1 MNGEKRIRRSEVVPF
16 PGVVS
21 GHRDGWR
28 WEPAMQLPSRWRR
41 KDLRYDD
48 GQGTLTAC
56 GFYLPAKPTHSINKV
71 EKRGESWT

>member
-1 MNGEKRIRRSEVVPF
+1 MVEVRRARPTGELVPF

-28 WEPAMQLPSRWRR
+28 WEPAMRLTSRWRR

-48 GQGTLTAC
+48 AQPSMWGKA
-56 GFYLPAKPTHSINKV
+56 S
-71 EKRGESWT
+71 

>member
-1 MNGEKRIRRSEVVPF
+1 MNDKKRPGGELVPF
-16 PGVVS
+16 PGVVL

-48 GQGTLTAC
+48 AQPSMWGKA
-56 GFYLPAKPTHSINKV
+56 S
-71 EKRGESWT
+71 

>member
-1 MNGEKRIRRSEVVPF
+1 VVKVRRAYRRGELIPF

-41 KDLRYDD
+41 KELRYDD
-48 GQGTLTAC
+48 AQPSML
-56 GFYLPAKPTHSINKV
+56 
-71 EKRGESWT
+71 EKAS

>member
-1 MNGEKRIRRSEVVPF
+1 VAKVRRGRPAGELVTF

-28 WEPAMQLPSRWRR
+28 WEPTMRLPSSWRR

-48 GQGTLTAC
+48 RQGRLSA
-56 GFYLPAKPTHSINKV
+56 
-71 EKRGESWT
+71 

>member
-1 MNGEKRIRRSEVVPF
+1 MNDKKRPAGEVVPF

-21 GHRDGWR
+21 GYRDGWR

-48 GQGTLTAC
+48 AQPSMLGKA
-56 GFYLPAKPTHSINKV
+56 S
-71 EKRGESWT
+71 

>member
-1 MNGEKRIRRSEVVPF
+1 MAEKKRPAGELVPF

-41 KDLRYDD
+41 KGLRYDD
-48 GQGTLTAC
+48 AQPSMLG
-56 GFYLPAKPTHSINKV
+56 
-71 EKRGESWT
+71 RGAA

>member
-1 MNGEKRIRRSEVVPF
+1 MKGREKRPAGELVPF

-56 GFYLPAKPTHSINKV
+56 GLYLPAKPTHPTDKV
-71 EKRGESWT
+71 DKRGESWT